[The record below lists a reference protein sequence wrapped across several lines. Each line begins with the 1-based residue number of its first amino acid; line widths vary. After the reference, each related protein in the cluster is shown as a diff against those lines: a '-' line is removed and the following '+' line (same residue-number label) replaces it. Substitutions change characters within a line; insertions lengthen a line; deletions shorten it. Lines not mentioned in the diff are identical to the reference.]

1 MKALQI
7 IVSFIAINNFSLHSM
22 ISIPKNSCLNTF
34 KKKIYNPVFKKKA
47 LQFCKINDV
56 ENIATAGNIVA
67 TCATANPL
75 FLLQTIPQLVHR
87 TASYLQEQKTPPMQ
101 FDQDLKYFL
110 QQPTVINYLQTI
122 QKINQKIN
130 SFTSLHNTKISE
142 HFNPKIFQLKKKKK
156 EVSLKLI
163 KEFEPLFQSYKNI
176 HIPTCIKKEA
186 LNLTL
191 SKKIESRKDMAVGLY
206 ALSALC
212 GLCSFMPMLFAGFT
226 AACAPV
232 AFSTVLALGRIGRMD
247 KNKNNKT
254 QEKIF
259 KKQKNTIEMLTIY
272 QDYKESQKNQSTTT
286 NE

>member
-47 LQFCKINDV
+47 LQFCKINDI

-67 TCATANPL
+67 TCATADPL

-110 QQPTVINYLQTI
+110 QQPAVIDYLKTI
-122 QKINQKIN
+122 KEIDQKIN
-130 SFTSLHNTKISE
+130 SFASFHNTKISE
-142 HFNPKIFQLKKKKK
+142 HFNSEIFQLKKKKK

-163 KEFEPLFQSYKNI
+163 KEVEPLFQSYKNI

-191 SKKIESRKDMAVGLY
+191 SKKIDSWKDKGFC
-206 ALSALC
+206 LSC
-212 GLCSFMPMLFAGFT
+212 VSFMPGIVSSICIPISIYT
-226 AACAPV
+226 VPV
-232 AFSTVLALGRIGRMD
+232 AFSTALALWRMACMVENENQ
-247 KNKNNKT
+247 KR
-254 QEKIF
+254 QEKMF
-259 KKQKNTIEMLTIY
+259 KEQENTIKMLTIY